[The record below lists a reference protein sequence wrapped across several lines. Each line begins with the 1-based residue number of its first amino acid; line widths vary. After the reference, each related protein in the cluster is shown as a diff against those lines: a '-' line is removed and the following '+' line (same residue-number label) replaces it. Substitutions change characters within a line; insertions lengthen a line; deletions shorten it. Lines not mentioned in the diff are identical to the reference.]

1 MPSRLRMKHQMQVPE
16 KYLGMLIEYLDDGRL
31 RPALVVRESGNHV
44 VAVDAN
50 GRERTISRDL
60 VLVHYSDRR
69 PPREMVSEAL
79 AQLEQERS
87 QLAAE
92 LDLNLLWEVV
102 REHER
107 SYTAEELAELF
118 F

>member
-1 MPSRLRMKHQMQVPE
+1 GRKRAFSHSR
-16 KYLGMLIEYLDDGRL
+16 GLIRYPR
-31 RPALVVRESGNHV
+31 
-44 VAVDAN
+44 
-50 GRERTISRDL
+50 
-60 VLVHYSDRR
+60 RR
-69 PPREMVSEAL
+69 PPRETLAQAL
-79 AQLEQERS
+79 AQLEEERT

-118 F
+118 FGRRSSVAVAVTLDALLADRLFFVRRHMNFVARSAEQVDRLRTQYERI